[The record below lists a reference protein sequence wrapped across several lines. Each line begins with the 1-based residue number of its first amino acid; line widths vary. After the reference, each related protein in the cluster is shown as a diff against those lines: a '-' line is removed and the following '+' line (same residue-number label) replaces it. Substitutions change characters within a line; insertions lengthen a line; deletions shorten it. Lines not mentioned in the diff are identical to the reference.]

1 MRRTQKKQIVD
12 TIYEFSNFHENIN
25 DLFIN
30 GQKQT
35 CLDILTSCQEG
46 AIKIG
51 NIIDASEGE
60 GTESVH
66 LLETYCELVFNLYD
80 NISSNNLLADSVKK
94 MTEGLDSQ
102 IEKAGKEIKESIK
115 THIEAVFM
123 PYKASM
129 WDSME
134 TIYLAAKKDPLC
146 DAYLLPI
153 PYFDKNPDGTYKEAH
168 YEADMFPKEYE
179 IMPFTKY
186 DLAQRKPDV
195 IFIHNPYDEFNTVT
209 TVHPSYYS
217 HELKKFTD
225 CLVYVPYFSSAD
237 GLMSSTRSSLSA
249 YYFAD
254 YIIAQSEKQIE
265 CFDKAI
271 PRDKIIALGSP
282 KFDHVILECQK
293 KQDVPRQ
300 WHEMMD
306 GKKVFFYNTSIQGML
321 TDTKA
326 FLNKMEYVFETF
338 LKNKNV
344 CLLWRPHPLL
354 ESSFESMRPEF
365 KPYYDK
371 LKQVYIDKKI
381 GIYDDTSDIAK
392 SLAISDV
399 YIGDNGTSV
408 SSLAGATGKP
418 VFILDDSINHVLSNE
433 DINNSMFESFYENTS
448 DRWIIGEGNQLFFSV
463 NNDHKYKYVCRFD
476 EYSAQNYRKVY
487 DLGDRLIICPLFSD
501 HFIIIENGVVK
512 QFIPIEHL
520 PNDNMGFCESC
531 KYGKY
536 IFLIPLYYKSIVR
549 LNVETEKIDYISGC
563 NDIYI
568 SSQAGQCYFGGMCV
582 FQNFI
587 LLGSPTDERILSI
600 EMNTL
605 KTQIIGVGERTDVNT
620 TAIVADTDKTTLWFI
635 PLKGITVR
643 HWNPMTGKCKYYEK
657 IDSSLKT
664 ENYSAERLLN
674 SEVFS
679 SGVSYE
685 KKLLL
690 ATRFGKKFMQLDVKT
705 GRGREWEP
713 IFSIE
718 KQGNNNCVLDTSYRL
733 YQKKYGSCVGKCRC
747 KDYGNNKEY
756 DFDLKKN
763 TAVEIKVQFDINEL
777 SKYSYGFCNLS
788 DNERYCCKEDAI
800 NSLLDLI
807 NGTISGAKF
816 DKTKEFKS
824 YSEIAANMDGTCG
837 EKIYDFVCD
846 KVNSNIKKDDK

>member
-12 TIYEFSNFHENIN
+12 TIYEFSDFHENIY

-60 GTESVH
+60 GTEAVH
-66 LLETYCELVFNLYD
+66 LLETYCEYVFNLYD
-80 NISSNNLLADSVKK
+80 YISGENQSVDNVKER
-94 MTEGLDSQ
+94 TAELSSQ
-102 IEKAGKEIKESIK
+102 IEKAGKEIEESIK
-115 THIEAVFM
+115 PHIEVVFM

-134 TIYLAAKKDPLC
+134 TIYLAAQKDPLC
-146 DAYLLPI
+146 DAYLVPI

-168 YEADMFPKEYE
+168 YEADMFSKEYE

-186 DLAQRKPDV
+186 DLAQRHPDV
-195 IFIHNPYDEFNTVT
+195 IFFHNPYDEYNTVT

-321 TDTKA
+321 TNTKA

-371 LKQVYIDKKI
+371 LKKVYIGKKI
-381 GIYDDTSDIAK
+381 GIYDDTPDIAK
-392 SLAISDV
+392 SLAVSDV

-408 SSLAGATGKP
+408 SSLAGIAGKP
-418 VFILDDSINHVLSNE
+418 IFMLNDSIYSGFSDDE
-433 DINNSMFESFYENTS
+433 IGRSMIDRFDSDID
-448 DRWIIGEGNQLFFSV
+448 DRWVVGEGNQLFYSE
-463 NNDHKYKYVCRFD
+463 NDDHRYEYVCRLE
-476 EYSAQNYRKVY
+476 EYSMQLYRKVY
-487 DLGDRLIICPLFSD
+487 NLGDRLIVCPMISD
-501 HFIIIENGVVK
+501 HFLIVK
-512 QFIPIEHL
+512 DGKTIGIVKIDSTQNVDML
-520 PNDNMGFCESC
+520 FCDSLR
-531 KYGKY
+531 YDKY
-536 IFLIPLYYKSIVR
+536 IFLIPFGNSPIIR
-549 LNVETEKIDYISGC
+549 LNTETYMIDYISGY
-563 NDIYI
+563 NDI
-568 SSQAGQCYFGGMCV
+568 
-582 FQNFI
+582 FI
-587 LLGSPTDERILSI
+587 LNRSESRYIGGICAFRNLLLLSSPVDQRLLSI
-600 EMNTL
+600 DMQTL
-605 KTQIIGVGERTDVNT
+605 KMQLLGVGDRADVG
-620 TAIVADTDKTTLWFI
+620 AEVIVQDIDGSTLWLLPMQGKAI
-635 PLKGITVR
+635 R
-643 HWNPMTGKCKYYEK
+643 HWNPMNGECRYYENMPK
-657 IDSSLKT
+657 ELCDSSGQP
-664 ENYSAERLLN
+664 A
-674 SEVFS
+674 
-679 SGVSYE
+679 GVSSEHLWSNGIVYDG
-685 KKLLL
+685 KLLL
-690 ATRFGKKFMQLDVKT
+690 SPKHANMFVLLDIES
-705 GRGREWEP
+705 GRT
-713 IFSIE
+713 E
-718 KQGNNNCVLDTSYRL
+718 KWIPPFDDTETKHEEYYRT
-733 YQKKYGSCVGKCRC
+733 YTKYCIYRKKYEKSLDKCRC
-747 KDYGNNKEY
+747 VSYLNKKEY
-756 DFDLKKN
+756 TIDLEHN
-763 TAVEIKVQFDINEL
+763 TAEEIKVDFDVEEL
-777 SKYSYGFCNLS
+777 KKHAYGFSNIS
-788 DNERYCCKEDAI
+788 DNIPYGCKEDEF
-800 NSLLDLI
+800 NSLQDI
-807 NGTISGAKF
+807 IDGNITGAYF
-816 DKTKEFKS
+816 DKTSEFES
-824 YSEIAANMDGTCG
+824 YSEIASNTDGTCG
-837 EKIYDFVCD
+837 KKIYEFVHD
-846 KVNSNIKKDDK
+846 KVD